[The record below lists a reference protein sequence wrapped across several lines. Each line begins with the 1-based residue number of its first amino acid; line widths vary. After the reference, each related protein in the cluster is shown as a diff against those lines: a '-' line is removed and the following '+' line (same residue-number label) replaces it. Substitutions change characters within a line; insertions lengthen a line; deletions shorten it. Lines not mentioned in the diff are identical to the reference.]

1 MNIAQDSWSY
11 VIASYVVTW
20 VVILGYSMR
29 LISMKRR
36 LDAANSS
43 MRL

>member
-20 VVILGYSMR
+20 VVIIGYSMR